1 MKKLLNIFILTMFL
15 LSTGV
20 TFSKNIEIEKVVDDY
35 KVQVSIDKN
44 PPVVGENNIDVRIR
58 NNSGDIINDAQV
70 MVFYSMPAMPGMPAM
85 NYNIEAKKDGSSYRA
100 VLNLSMA
107 GPWNI
112 QIKFKRASEA
122 IKNIKFSI
130 DVK

>member
-1 MKKLLNIFILTMFL
+1 MFL